1 MPSPGAAAVA
11 VLALLRAYKILISPL
26 FAGCCR
32 FQPSCADY
40 MSEAVRSHGAG
51 VGVYLGLRRLARC
64 HPFGGFGIDPVP
76 HKH

>member
-1 MPSPGAAAVA
+1 MPLPGVAGAA
-11 VLALLRAYKILISPL
+11 VLALLRTYKILISPL

-32 FQPSCADY
+32 YQPSCSDY
-40 MSEAVRSHGAG
+40 MSEAVRAHGAC
-51 VGVYLGLRRLARC
+51 VGICLGLRRLVRC

>member
-1 MPSPGAAAVA
+1 MPSPGAAGAA

-32 FQPSCADY
+32 FQPSCSDY
-40 MSEAVRSHGAG
+40 MSEAVLAHGAR
-51 VGVYLGLRRLARC
+51 VGIYLGLRRLIRC

-76 HKH
+76 HK